1 MDIPQKILLRPLHS
15 TRLIGGAKSSAT
27 RTTRT
32 RLLEQLGQMAVFLC
46 CFPPFCSISFWRIDE
61 LQGRRSCRHAQWKPF
76 PILGFHLLL
85 LLRVDCLLF
94 AAPSCLVPQQP
105 QQRRQQR
112 KWRESSVLR
121 RMTRL
126 RAGGLLSPS
135 RRIDHG
141 SRAVAAAS
149 ALYVW
154 SALPCSFFLFASRTE
169 AARAARRRCLP

>member
-1 MDIPQKILLRPLHS
+1 M
-15 TRLIGGAKSSAT
+15 IGGAKSSAT

-46 CFPPFCSISFWRIDE
+46 CFSPFCSISFWRIDE

-76 PILGFHLLL
+76 PVLGFHLLL
-85 LLRVDCLLF
+85 LRVDRLLF

-126 RAGGLLSPS
+126 RAGGPS

-141 SRAVAAAS
+141 SRAVAVAS
-149 ALYVW
+149 ALFVW

>member
-1 MDIPQKILLRPLHS
+1 MQR
-15 TRLIGGAKSSAT
+15 AT
-27 RTTRT
+27 RTTR
-32 RLLEQLGQMAVFLC
+32 LFEQLGQMADFLC
-46 CFPPFCSISFWRIDE
+46 CFSPFCSISFWRIDE
-61 LQGRRSCRHAQWKPF
+61 LQGRRSCRHAGWKPF
-76 PILGFHLLL
+76 PVLGFHLLL
-85 LLRVDCLLF
+85 RVDRLLF

-149 ALYVW
+149 ALYAW